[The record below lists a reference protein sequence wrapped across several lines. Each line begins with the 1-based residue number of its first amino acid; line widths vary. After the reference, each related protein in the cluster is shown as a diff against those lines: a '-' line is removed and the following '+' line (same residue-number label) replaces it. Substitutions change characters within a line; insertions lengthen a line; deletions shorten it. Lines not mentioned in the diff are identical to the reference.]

1 MQVSYNFDNT
11 HIDLKWPQRY
21 IQILKLN
28 EQIVLINMMFKPG
41 SQEISEL
48 KRKQS
53 QIRNL
58 RAEYKEFIS
67 FLSIKRSGISEAI

>member
-1 MQVSYNFDNT
+1 MA
-11 HIDLKWPQRY
+11 
-21 IQILKLN
+21 
-28 EQIVLINMMFKPG
+28 LINMMFKPG

>member
-1 MQVSYNFDNT
+1 
-11 HIDLKWPQRY
+11 
-21 IQILKLN
+21 
-28 EQIVLINMMFKPG
+28 MMFKPG

-58 RAEYKEFIS
+58 RAAYKGILS
-67 FLSIKRSGISEAI
+67 FLSIKISGISEAI

>member
-1 MQVSYNFDNT
+1 M
-11 HIDLKWPQRY
+11 HINLKRPQRY
-21 IQILKLN
+21 IQILKVKA
-28 EQIVLINMMFKPG
+28 QIALINMMFKPG